1 MCCTAQ
7 KVPNRPKEQA
17 AAMTVNKATMSPYSL
32 NKTMPKTMV
41 VSEQE
46 ENLVNELRKNVSSSL
61 KMASALDVNQ
71 ITVERRHGN
80 KNPDEERIEAH

>member
-1 MCCTAQ
+1 
-7 KVPNRPKEQA
+7 
-17 AAMTVNKATMSPYSL
+17 
-32 NKTMPKTMV
+32 MPKTMV

-61 KMASALDVNQ
+61 KMASALDVTQ

>member
-1 MCCTAQ
+1 
-7 KVPNRPKEQA
+7 
-17 AAMTVNKATMSPYSL
+17 
-32 NKTMPKTMV
+32 MPKTMV